1 MTIIQVLYLILL
13 TIDFRSL
20 ALAQSSNR
28 AIYPDCQCAFLLSN
42 RLRRELFS
50 NNHVIVGC

>member
-50 NNHVIVGC
+50 NNHVKVGC